1 MTTITTY
8 RPKHRRADL
17 TYWLWLLCASA
28 VAFTTEAAPP
38 IDPLPIPDYSFSGDS
53 WTVSAGLVD
62 AGDVLTLDFP
72 YPAELLDRET
82 LGLHSTDDD
91 LDALSAGNTLIA
103 PNETFVLLFSVD
115 AQTVGVALP
124 DPALIALDVPYNV
137 ADQAAKGQA
146 AGDQFMS
153 TRLLTRMGSSDGD
166 LFNNVL
172 VRNNFDEGG
181 TDFSAQPPTSA
192 WEFAGTEQQDDVNA
206 TAALARVDG
215 TVMNVYYS
223 VTQDSPSLSTLPHD
237 GGPSGADIY
246 FDEIPPIWTPIT
258 LCAMHEDMGLVQED
272 DLDALIIFDTNAS
285 TYFDESDQVLFSLA
299 PGSPSLATIPG
310 ASSEGAA
317 ADVFTVTPGGTP
329 SVFVS
334 AADLGLG
341 HPDDNINAL
350 DLFACDDAMVCA
362 AQHGIRYLRG
372 DLNSDGVVDLADYS
386 IFADCLAGPNTD
398 VEPPC
403 QQADLDADNDV
414 DLVDFIEFTEAFTGP

>member
-1 MTTITTY
+1 VTTITTY
-8 RPKHRRADL
+8 CSKRRRGNL
-17 TYWLWLLCASA
+17 RCCLWLLCALA
-28 VAFTTEAAPP
+28 IAHTTEAAPP
-38 IDPLPIPDYSFSGDS
+38 IDPLPVPDYSFSAGS
-53 WTVSAGLVD
+53 WSVSTGLVD

-72 YPAELLDRET
+72 HPAELLDRET
-82 LGLHSTDDD
+82 LGLFSTDDD
-91 LDALSAGNTLIA
+91 LDALSDSNTLI
-103 PNETFVLLFSVD
+103 PLEDTFVLLFSVD

-124 DPALIALDVPYNV
+124 DPALIDLDVPYNV

-146 AGDQFMS
+146 AADQFMS
-153 TRLLTRMGSSDGD
+153 TRVFTRMGSSDGV

-192 WEFAGTEQQDDVNA
+192 WEIAGPEPPDIVNA
-206 TAALARVDG
+206 TASLARVDG
-215 TVMNVYYS
+215 VVMNVYYS
-223 VTQDSPSLSTLPHD
+223 VTHDSPSLDTLPSYGD
-237 GGPSGADIY
+237 ASGADIY
-246 FDEIPPIWTPIT
+246 YDESPPTWTPIM

-272 DLDALIIFDTNAS
+272 DIDALIIFDADENTF
-285 TYFDESDQVLFSLA
+285 FDGSDQVLFSLA

-317 ADVFTVTPGGTP
+317 ADVFTVTPGATP

-341 HPDDNINAL
+341 HPDDNIDAL
-350 DLFACDDAMVCA
+350 DLFPCDDAMLCA
-362 AQHGIRYLRG
+362 AQYGIRYLRG
-372 DLNSDGVVDLADYS
+372 DLNSDGVIDLADYS

-398 VEPPC
+398 VDPPC
-403 QQADLDADNDV
+403 QQADLDCDNDV